1 MNPYA
6 PRPIRF
12 QGLVRRE
19 GWILKRYTVT
29 LATARAEPAP
39 EGWSEFTQGRE
50 LAFAALPAPARTA
63 VRPGVGFVIEHRG
76 AGADY
81 VVLGW
86 WDRENE
92 LPVRIMV
99 RDHEPQAQW
108 RTARTSESFCV
119 WDLQV
124 IGFERDAY
132 VKTVLAHDAD
142 DRALERYLAASFSV
156 HEGESV
162 ASTTY

>member
-1 MNPYA
+1 MHPYS

-12 QGLVRRE
+12 HGLVTHE
-19 GWILKRYTVT
+19 GWVLKRYTVT
-29 LATARAEPAP
+29 LASADTESATD
-39 EGWSEFTQGRE
+39 WSEFTRGRE
-50 LAFAALPAPARTA
+50 LAFAELPAPARTA

-99 RDHEPQAQW
+99 RDQQPGSTW
-108 RTARTSESFCV
+108 RPAGPSESFCV

-124 IGFERDAY
+124 ISFERDAY
-132 VKTVLAHDAD
+132 VTTMLARGAEDSSRD
-142 DRALERYLAASFSV
+142 RYLSDSLSV
-156 HEGESV
+156 NAGV
-162 ASTTY
+162 